1 MRALARQQF
10 LRYNLLTEIS
20 RMAFTVHDF
29 QDLLELLD
37 THPEWQQ
44 ALRRKILNDE
54 FMQLP
59 QIVRELAETQR
70 ELAEAQKRTDEQI
83 RLLWKSVQELAE
95 AQKRIEQRVEEL
107 AEAQKRTER
116 KVDNLARELG
126 GLKAS
131 IGASFEE
138 EATAVTETVMR
149 LKGFRLLEEAHSLRL
164 NGEVDVILR
173 VEDPAGRRLTVVAEA
188 KTRLSQRNVF
198 TWAQRMRSP
207 GWQKK
212 LRQAGYEGPYLVYV
226 YGIRADL
233 SVKEAVRETGL
244 GLIKGEGEIIPPAG
258 EIG

>member
-1 MRALARQQF
+1 
-10 LRYNLLTEIS
+10 
-20 RMAFTVHDF
+20 MAFTVRDF
-29 QDLLELLD
+29 QDLLHLLN

-44 ALRRKILNDE
+44 ALRRAILNDE

-59 QIVRELAETQR
+59 QIVRELTEAQR
-70 ELAEAQKRTDEQI
+70 ELTEAQRELTEAQKRTDEQL
-83 RLLWKSVQELAE
+83 RLLGQRVDALTE
-95 AQKRIEQRVEEL
+95 AQKRTDEQLRLLGQRVDAL
-107 AEAQKRTER
+107 TEAQKRTEQ

-138 EATAVTETVMR
+138 EATSVTETVMR
-149 LKGFRLLEEAHSLRL
+149 LKGYRLLEEAHSLRL

-173 VEDPAGRRLTVVAEA
+173 VEDSQGRRLTVVAEA
-188 KTRLSQRNVF
+188 KTRLSRRNVL
-198 TWAQRMRSP
+198 TWAQRMRSA

-212 LRQAGYEGPYLVYV
+212 LRQAGYEGPYLAYV

-233 SVKEAVRETGL
+233 AAKEAVRETGL

>member
-1 MRALARQQF
+1 
-10 LRYNLLTEIS
+10 
-20 RMAFTVHDF
+20 MAFTVHDF
-29 QDLLELLD
+29 QDLLHLLN

-44 ALRRKILNDE
+44 ALRRAILDDE
-54 FMQLP
+54 FLQLP
-59 QIVRELAETQR
+59 QIVRELAKAQQR
-70 ELAEAQKRTDEQI
+70 T
-83 RLLWKSVQELAE
+83 
-95 AQKRIEQRVEEL
+95 EQRVEEL
-107 AEAQKRTER
+107 AEAQKRTDEQLR
-116 KVDNLARELG
+116 LLGQSVQALSEAQKRTDEQLRLLWQSVQELSEAQKRTEQKVDNLARELG

-138 EATAVTETVMR
+138 EATSVTETVMR

-173 VEDPAGRRLTVVAEA
+173 VEDPQGRRLTVVAEA
-188 KTRLSQRNVF
+188 KTRLGRRNVF
-198 TWAQRMRSP
+198 TWAQRMRSA

-212 LRQAGYEGPYLVYV
+212 LRQAGYEGPYLAYV

-233 SVKEAVRETGL
+233 AVKEAVRETGL